1 MAKSEKYTSP
11 YNIELVTDGDIQ
23 YIIQYLDEEDK
34 NVELKNRN
42 AIFAKRPAFDDYRQT
57 TFFETRCK
65 NFVNKLYGVNNGSE
79 LVESLAK
86 NVSLSMSSYFRYRDI
101 MDIIKTKRQ
110 VLTFT
115 AQDEEML
122 DLIQKSLSMN
132 NVIAPKI
139 KAIYN
144 ILYKNGEEA
153 SNE

>member
-11 YNIELVTDGDIQ
+11 YNIEMVNDGERQ
-23 YIIQYLDEEDK
+23 YIVQYLDEEDK
-34 NVELKNRN
+34 NVEMKNRN
-42 AIFAKRPAFDDYRQT
+42 AIFAKRPAFDDYRST
-57 TFFETRCK
+57 SFFETRCK
-65 NFVNKLYGVNNGSE
+65 NFVNKLYSINNGSE

-101 MDIIKTKRQ
+101 MDIIRTKRQ

-115 AQDEEML
+115 EQDTEML

-144 ILYKNGEEA
+144 LLYKSSDDA